1 MKLTLR
7 NAFARSWAVLWLA
20 FPALFAQAAQDQ
32 VPPAWLGDL
41 QPIQDEFRVRREHP
55 RLYISREDVP
65 IIRSRAKTTH
75 QEACQSLENIAQ
87 WSRLENAW
95 YGVHSVYSGTNG
107 NAAVRSNQLT
117 DRVLAHAF
125 LYLITGE
132 PSQGRQAIEAALVLS
147 ADTQGDDLAN
157 AYRVWPESIAFDW
170 CHDQL
175 RPGEAQKL
183 LANVRA
189 QLKIVDA
196 EVPLEKSAL
205 HMGHLVNQ
213 LADAFLPAGIAF
225 HDEAPEIFERAIK
238 VARSEIAAKN
248 VFYRFGLSSQG
259 NSYGLTHYHGDIRML
274 AMLRKATGADLF
286 QRFPFY
292 RDVGYYWI
300 YTRRPDGQFLRLGDE
315 WMDSQNVAV
324 WDPPAPWGPPWLMES
339 LAYAAAAY
347 RDPYLVA
354 EYLKVRNLNHA
365 WVAITDIIWRD
376 PELAPRGPEGLP
388 PLRYLD
394 GAAGTLLFRSGWG
407 PDDVV
412 GLFKVMPLYVKN
424 HDHLDRLSFQIYC
437 RGALAIDSGIYEG
450 VDSGYGSPHWLNYL
464 QRTVAHNSLLI
475 RDTGERVLYR
485 GRQVVA
491 DGGQRFPGVGNDP
504 ISLAD
509 LRDPLWHI
517 ARVLS
522 HGEDLESG
530 RFAFVTG
537 DATAAYGP
545 KAEKVERSFVFLS
558 GSGFGSNPESSSP
571 KATIVIRDRLV
582 SRQPGHQKVWLFH
595 SLEEPVIEGSAFT
608 VRNSGAN
615 YGGVLVSHSL
625 LPGRARIDK
634 IGGPGR
640 EFWVNDTNY
649 ATSKSGTCEAGA
661 WRVEVMSQEADKAVE
676 FLHVFQVYP
685 RPPASAPVPR
695 TVEGRGAT
703 GAELLDRTVVFY
715 TGADAA
721 RSSLDY
727 VSEGTGQREHLI
739 IGLPLGKM
747 VGVYAGERREGVFNT
762 GPSGSVSFKISQQGK
777 TQFEIAVE

>member
-7 NAFARSWAVLWLA
+7 NTLASSWAVLWLA
-20 FPALFAQAAQDQ
+20 FPALFAQAAQDRIA
-32 VPPAWLGDL
+32 PTWLGDL
-41 QPIQDEFRVRREHP
+41 EPLKDEFRVRPERP
-55 RLYISREDVP
+55 RLYINREDVP
-65 IIRSRAKTTH
+65 LIRSRAKTTH
-75 QEACQSLENIAQ
+75 REAWQSLKSIAD

-95 YGVHSVYSGTNG
+95 YDIHSVYSGTNG
-107 NAAVRSNQLT
+107 NAAVRSNGLT
-117 DRVLAHAF
+117 DRILAHAF
-125 LYLITGE
+125 QYLVTGE
-132 PSQGRQAIEAALVLS
+132 PSQARQAIESALMLS
-147 ADTQGDDLAN
+147 ADTKGDDLAN

-175 RPGEAQKL
+175 RPDEKEKL
-183 LANVRA
+183 LENVRA

-196 EVPLEKSAL
+196 EVPLEKSTL
-205 HMGHLVNQ
+205 HMGHLVNH

-225 HDEAPEIFERAIK
+225 YEEAPDIFERAVK
-238 VARSEIAAKN
+238 VARSEIVAKN
-248 VFYRFGLSSQG
+248 VFYRYGLSSQG

-274 AMLRKATGADLF
+274 AMLKKATGVDLF

-339 LAYAAAAY
+339 LAYAAGAY
-347 RDPYLVA
+347 RDSRLAA
-354 EYLKVRNLNHA
+354 EYLKVRNLNHT
-365 WVAITDIIWRD
+365 WVAITDIVWRD
-376 PELAPRGPEGLP
+376 PDVGPRGPEGLP
-388 PLRYLD
+388 TLRYLD

-450 VDSGYGSPHWLNYL
+450 VDSGYGSPHWVNYL
-464 QRTVAHNSLLI
+464 QRTIAHNSLLI
-475 RDTGERVLYR
+475 RDPGEQVLYR

-504 ISLAD
+504 VSLAD
-509 LRDPLWHI
+509 LKDPLWHV

-522 HGEDLESG
+522 HGEDAEFG
-530 RFAFVTG
+530 RHAFVTA

-558 GSGFGSNPESSSP
+558 GSGSGSNPDSGSP
-571 KATIVIRDRLV
+571 KATIVIRDRVV
-582 SRQPGHQKVWLFH
+582 SRRPGHQIVWLFH
-595 SLEEPVIEGSAFT
+595 SLEEPLIEGAGFA

-625 LPGRARIDK
+625 LPGRAHIDK
-634 IGGPGR
+634 IGGPGK

-661 WRVEVMSQEADKAVE
+661 WRVEVTSRNADKAVE

-685 RPPASAPVPR
+685 RSPTNAPVPR
-695 TVEGRGAT
+695 AVEGRGVA

-715 TGADAA
+715 TAADAA

-727 VSEGTGQREHLI
+727 VSDGTGQREHLI
-739 IGLPLGKM
+739 IGLPPGRM
-747 VGVYAGERREGVFNT
+747 AGVFAGERRQGRYNT
-762 GPSGSVSFKISQQGK
+762 GPSGSVSFRIDQKGK